1 MSKVETVK
9 GEGIKAYF
17 RILFGFDNQINISNL
32 DSTVEDI
39 QPSENISEADIEEL
53 KKSTKRIQSLTEKY
67 RIEKFEASAKK
78 EKADVTKKAVQKEQ
92 KSKEK
97 QIQDKTV
104 EKDIDEREM

>member
-17 RILFGFDNQINISNL
+17 RILFGFDNHTNISNL
-32 DSTVEDI
+32 DATVEDI
-39 QPSENISEADIEEL
+39 KPSKDISEADIEEL

-67 RIEKFEASAKK
+67 RIEKFETPAKK
-78 EKADVTKKAVQKEQ
+78 EKSEVTKKVDSKGK

-97 QIQDKTV
+97 QLDDKEV
-104 EKDIDEREM
+104 EKDVEEREM